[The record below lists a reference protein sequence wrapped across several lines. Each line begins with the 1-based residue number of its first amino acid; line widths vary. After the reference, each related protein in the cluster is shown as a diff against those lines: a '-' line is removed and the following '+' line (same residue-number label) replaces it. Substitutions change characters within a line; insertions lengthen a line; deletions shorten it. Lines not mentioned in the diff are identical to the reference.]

1 MGIFILGSMV
11 FIVAFIFF
19 KISALKKTKNNQ
31 SWSRLA
37 LVGLVDYL
45 ALIIGSLGT
54 GILFMNI
61 YSIGHG

>member
-1 MGIFILGSMV
+1 MGIFILGSLV

-45 ALIIGSLGT
+45 VLVIGTMGT
-54 GILFMNI
+54 GILFMTM
-61 YSIGHG
+61 YTIGHG

>member
-1 MGIFILGSMV
+1 MGIFLLGSLV

-37 LVGLVDYL
+37 LVGVVDYL
-45 ALIIGSLGT
+45 LLVIGTLGT
-54 GILFMNI
+54 GILFMTI

>member
-1 MGIFILGSMV
+1 MGIFLLGSLV
-11 FIVAFIFF
+11 FIVVFIFF

-37 LVGLVDYL
+37 LVGVVDYL
-45 ALIIGSLGT
+45 LLVIGTLGT
-54 GILFMNI
+54 GILFMTI

>member
-1 MGIFILGSMV
+1 MGIFILGSLV
-11 FIVAFIFF
+11 FIVAFVFF
-19 KISALKKTKNNQ
+19 KISALKKTENNQ

-45 ALIIGSLGT
+45 VLVIGSLGT
-54 GILFMNI
+54 GILFMTM